1 MNNRV
6 KYAFIGGALL
16 IFSVLLFGRKRKERM
31 VYMDIQKKIDGVP
44 ISTSGGGYGDTTP
57 PPDTSYA
64 ITPTQIAEA
73 FYDAGYG
80 KWGTD
85 EQAIFATL
93 DQIAASPNKGYL
105 WQQVNLKYFTTY
117 KRDLV
122 ADLKNEMSGTDLD
135 KLNKRLEQFD

>member
-6 KYAFIGGALL
+6 KYAFMGGALL

-31 VYMDIQKKIDGVP
+31 VFMDIQKKIDGVA

-64 ITPTQIAEA
+64 ITPEQIAVA
-73 FYDAGYG
+73 LYDSGQG
-80 KWGTD
+80 RWGTD

-93 DQIAASPNKGYL
+93 DQIAASPNKAYL
-105 WQQVNLKYFTTY
+105 WQQVNLKYFTKY

-122 ADLKNEMSGTDLD
+122 GDLKNEMSGMDLD